1 MKSSLS
7 DKFEKLLSHLREQVC
22 VAEIHLGVVRLLVVC
37 KLIVMHVVISWEFGL
52 TWQEPYKITH
62 LEKEGP
68 ERDTEMKDQ

>member
-37 KLIVMHVVISWEFGL
+37 KLIVMHVVIS
-52 TWQEPYKITH
+52 
-62 LEKEGP
+62 
-68 ERDTEMKDQ
+68 